1 MLAVLI
7 WVRYLYLFL
16 INNDFFFSQ
25 MLTVVLVTIGN
36 VDYKWYLSFQMK
48 IIIINFCD
56 D

>member
-1 MLAVLI
+1 MLVVLI

-16 INNDFFFSQ
+16 INNDFFSQ

-48 IIIINFCD
+48 IIIINFCVD
-56 D
+56 